1 MGPIARDL
9 PALNQQKDEVHNFL
23 SRISSKKNEVS
34 RLVDQSKQLIN
45 SGVVPNPRELQDTV
59 SGLQRSVDKLEQRGL
74 GRDKDIDDM
83 IKKVTAF
90 YDHYEQVMA
99 DIQEVISEERNLG
112 AVAGDTET
120 IKQQQAQFKQFQSK
134 VVSVVGKEVDKSNRG
149 GQGLIQSAASGVNT
163 SIMEKD
169 LERMNE

>member
-1 MGPIARDL
+1 MLDDELNKMGPIARDL

-99 DIQEVISEERNLG
+99 DIQEVISEADEHFL
-112 AVAGDTET
+112 A
-120 IKQQQAQFKQFQSK
+120 K
-134 VVSVVGKEVDKSNRG
+134 
-149 GQGLIQSAASGVNT
+149 ASHCKKCKCM
-163 SIMEKD
+163 IM
-169 LERMNE
+169 